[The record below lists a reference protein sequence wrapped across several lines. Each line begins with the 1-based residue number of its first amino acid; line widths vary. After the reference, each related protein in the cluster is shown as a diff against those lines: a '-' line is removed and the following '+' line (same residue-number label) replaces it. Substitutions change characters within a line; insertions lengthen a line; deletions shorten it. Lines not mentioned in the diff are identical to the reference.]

1 MNCHVFIAGTD
12 TGIGK
17 TVVAASLLAAVSA
30 AGLRAVGMKP
40 VASGCDPSPK
50 GLRNA
55 DAELLIA
62 HSFDAEPYERV
73 NPYALPEPVAP
84 HIAAA
89 SAGVEIR
96 MQPIA
101 EAFAALAASAD
112 IAIVEGVGGWAVPLS
127 KALMQADLVRA
138 LKLPVILVVG
148 LRLGCLSHAL
158 LSTRAIV
165 ADACPLLGWIGNC
178 IDPQMARVEENLA
191 TLRERIAA
199 PCLGVL
205 PFAERPQPRLLA
217 GQLDEA
223 VRMLRKPEIRS
234 QKL

>member
-1 MNCHVFIAGTD
+1 MNPHVFIAGTD

-17 TVVAASLLAAVSA
+17 TVVAASLLAALSA
-30 AGLRAVGMKP
+30 AGLRALGMKP
-40 VASGCDPSPK
+40 VASGCEQS
-50 GLRNA
+50 GNRLRNA

-62 HSFDAEPYERV
+62 HSAGTEPYECV

-96 MQPIA
+96 LQPIA
-101 EAFAALAASAD
+101 EAFAVLAARAD
-112 IAIVEGVGGWAVPLS
+112 ILVVEGVGGWAVPLS
-127 KALMQADLVRA
+127 PALMQADLVRA
-138 LKLPVILVVG
+138 LALPVILVVG

-158 LSTRAIV
+158 LSARAIA
-165 ADACPLLGWIGNC
+165 ADGCSLLGWIGNRV
-178 IDPQMARVEENLA
+178 DPQMACVEENLA

-205 PFAERPQPRLLA
+205 PWMPQPEPRLLA
-217 GQLDEA
+217 GQLGDALA
-223 VRMLRKPEIRS
+223 VLREPGTGSR
-234 QKL
+234 